1 MRRRRALMLL
11 LPLAAG
17 SGAARAA
24 VQPRALQFPRDFGA
38 HPQTGV
44 EWWYLTGLLGPDEA
58 PRYGYQLT
66 FFRVRNPDPAV
77 QAHASALAP
86 RQLLIAHVALSDL
99 QSSGG
104 RLRHDQRVA
113 RLGPGGV
120 AAAEQD
126 CALRLRDWR
135 LWRDEGGGYRA
146 AFEGRA
152 GAADA
157 FALELR
163 LQTTEAPLLQ
173 GEAGFSPKSPGAHHA
188 THYYSRPQLQ
198 TRAELRLPG
207 RAPQALTG
215 RSWLDHEWG
224 DELLAPEAQGW
235 DWLGINLLDGRALT
249 AFRLRHTGGGQD
261 LWSGGSLRA
270 ADGTSRSFANGELR
284 FKALRHWRSPA
295 SGASYPVAWR
305 LSGRDFE
312 GWTLTALLDA
322 QEIDAR
328 ASTGL
333 LYWEGAAAL
342 RDAQGRLLGHGYL
355 ELTGYAERM
364 RLL

>member
-1 MRRRRALMLL
+1 MRRRALLL
-11 LPLAAG
+11 CALAAG
-17 SGAARAA
+17 PAAARH
-24 VQPRALQFPRDFGA
+24 RLQFRRDHGA
-38 HPQTGV
+38 HLEAGI

-86 RQLLIAHVALSDL
+86 RQLLIAHVALSEL
-99 QSSGG
+99 WRGGGG
-104 RLRHDQRVA
+104 RLRHEQRVA

-120 AAAEQD
+120 AAAEED

-135 LWRDEGGGYRA
+135 LERDAQGYRA
-146 AFEGRA
+146 VLESRP
-152 GAADA
+152 GAAEG
-157 FALELR
+157 FALELH
-163 LQTTEAPLLQ
+163 LQTAAAPLLQ
-173 GEAGFSPKSPGAHHA
+173 GEAGFSPKSPDERHA

-207 RAPQALTG
+207 RAPLRLGG

-224 DELLAPEAQGW
+224 DHLLAPEAQGW

-249 AFRLRHTGGGQD
+249 AFRLRRTDGEGKD
-261 LWSGGSLRA
+261 LWSGGSLRG
-270 ADGTSRSFANGELR
+270 ADGVSRSFADGELR
-284 FKALRHWRSPA
+284 FEALRHWRSPA

-312 GWTLTALLDA
+312 GWTLRALLDA

-355 ELTGYAERM
+355 EMTGYASRM